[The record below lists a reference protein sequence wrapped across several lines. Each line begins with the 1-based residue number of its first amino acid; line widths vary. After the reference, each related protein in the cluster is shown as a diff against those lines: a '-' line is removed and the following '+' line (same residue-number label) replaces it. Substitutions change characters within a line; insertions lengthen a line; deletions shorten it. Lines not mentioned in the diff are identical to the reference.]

1 MRNIFAVMSLLLVTV
16 LLGACGGSTGST
28 NVIQVYGSPAAA
40 DITPKASAPGT
51 LLGGSVQG
59 AVLPVFSN
67 VSTVAGIAGTIGSDD
82 LVGTLAKF
90 YQPNGVTTDGKGNLY
105 ITDYWNHII
114 RKMELATGKVET
126 FAGVKGIGGSAN
138 TADGPPTFYS
148 PNAITSDG
156 DFLYVTDANF
166 TVRKINILDRTVTTL
181 AGLAGNSGSVDH
193 VTGSDA
199 RFNQLNGITN
209 DAKYLYVTD
218 SSNTI
223 RWIDKVSGTV
233 KTLAGS
239 SGSVGSDDGIGSA
252 ARFNLPTRITCD
264 GPNLYVCDFNN
275 RTVRVIDIAT
285 GKVERI
291 AGRTGVT
298 GTPEA
303 LVADSNL
310 FDQPNGIT
318 TDGTYLY
325 ITDTNNS
332 TVRRLLLADRSIV
345 TIAGAAGSYGTI
357 DGNVSVARFHYPS
370 GIVTD
375 GKSLYLTDSA
385 NHTIRRIY

>member
-1 MRNIFAVMSLLLVTV
+1 MRNKFAVLALVLVTAV
-16 LLGACGGSTGST
+16 LGACGGSSSST
-28 NVIQVYGSPAAA
+28 NVSQVFGTPAAA
-40 DITPKASAPGT
+40 DITPKATAPGT

-67 VSTVAGIAGTIGSDD
+67 VSTVAGVAGTSGAADN

-90 YQPNGVTTDGKGNLY
+90 YQPNGVTTDGKGNLF

-126 FAGVKGIGGSAN
+126 FAGLSGVGGSAN
-138 TADGPPTFYS
+138 TTDGAPTFYF

-166 TVRKINILDRTVTTL
+166 TVRKINLLDKTVTTL

-193 VTGSDA
+193 VTGSSA

-218 SSNTI
+218 SNNTI
-223 RWIDKVSGTV
+223 RWIDKVSGSV

-239 SGSVGSDDGIGSA
+239 AGSVGSDDEIGEK

-275 RTVRVIDIAT
+275 RTVRVIEIAN

-291 AGRTGVT
+291 AGSSGVS
-298 GTPEA
+298 GT
-303 LVADSNL
+303 DGNL

-325 ITDTNNS
+325 ISDTNNS
-332 TVRRLLLADRSIV
+332 TIRRITISDRSV
-345 TIAGAAGSYGTI
+345 ATIAGAAGIYGST
-357 DGNVSVARFHYPS
+357 DGSVSAARFRYPV

-375 GKSLYLTDSA
+375 GRSLYVTDTA
-385 NHTIRRIY
+385 NHTIRRMY